1 MEEQHYCEEVKEY
14 IKKNN
19 LENIVFTGYT
29 NNILDYYKK
38 ADLVILA
45 SFSEGMPNVILES
58 FANKRMIIS
67 SDIEMNRAIM
77 KDEKFVFNPN
87 SPSELAEKIKMV
99 MNMSEV
105 EKNATVEKN
114 FEYIKDNFSVDKMV
128 NSYLN
133 LVNGLENK
141 NE

>member
-1 MEEQHYCEEVKEY
+1 
-14 IKKNN
+14 
-19 LENIVFTGYT
+19 
-29 NNILDYYKK
+29 
-38 ADLVILA
+38 
-45 SFSEGMPNVILES
+45 
-58 FANKRMIIS
+58 
-67 SDIEMNRAIM
+67 
-77 KDEKFVFNPN
+77 
-87 SPSELAEKIKMV
+87 MV

>member
-1 MEEQHYCEEVKEY
+1 
-14 IKKNN
+14 
-19 LENIVFTGYT
+19 
-29 NNILDYYKK
+29 
-38 ADLVILA
+38 
-45 SFSEGMPNVILES
+45 
-58 FANKRMIIS
+58 MIIS

>member
-1 MEEQHYCEEVKEY
+1 
-14 IKKNN
+14 
-19 LENIVFTGYT
+19 
-29 NNILDYYKK
+29 
-38 ADLVILA
+38 
-45 SFSEGMPNVILES
+45 MPNVILES

-105 EKNATVEKN
+105 EKNATVEKILN
-114 FEYIKDNFSVDKMV
+114 TLKIISV
-128 NSYLN
+128 
-133 LVNGLENK
+133 
-141 NE
+141 